1 MTSGFSTVAGGVL
14 AAYIALGVP
23 AKHLIA
29 GPLFSL
35 SSASIQ
41 ALFRL

>member
-29 GPLFSL
+29 GPLFRL
-35 SSASIQ
+35 YYRSIK
-41 ALFRL
+41 ALLRL